1 MLRAVCYD
9 AAGTQG
15 GVRVDAGRPNAGVLP
30 PVECVQ
36 AIASRWPLR
45 IQPCCCACH
54 TLGGPSSLHPTGH
67 PGTPEVPCARL
78 CQLNPQGS
86 STFCGHLKTKAP
98 GHLHP
103 EEDAHPTGGP
113 RRHPALWCLSPPR
126 PPRSHSP
133 LTWVRGSVNLAGLPP
148 K

>member
-1 MLRAVCYD
+1 MLRAVCYV

-15 GVRVDAGRPNAGVLP
+15 GVRVDAGRPNAGVLL
-30 PVECVQ
+30 PVEQ
-36 AIASRWPLR
+36 AARPDGRCASNPVVVLVTPLGA
-45 IQPCCCACH
+45 PPLC
-54 TLGGPSSLHPTGH
+54 TPTGR

-86 STFCGHLKTKAP
+86 STFCGHLKAKAP

-103 EEDAHPTGGP
+103 EEDAHPAGGP
-113 RRHPALWCLSPPR
+113 RRHPTAWCLSPPR

-133 LTWVRGSVNLAGLPP
+133 FTWVRGSVNLEGLLPE
-148 K
+148 